1 MSCLSRDI
9 CAVLFSSLAWTTLAS
24 ADDSLNDVT
33 PSRYQGY
40 GFLTQGAFYARNN
53 HYFGRNNRRVTFD
66 FREIGLGGN
75 FSVSPRHRVAGL
87 LLSRDAGKTDNNRIR
102 VDHLLLDS
110 KWGRLGDWEISSQL
124 GRAKTPLGLFNE
136 TRDVAATRPSIL
148 LPQSI
153 YLDNA
158 RKLLINSDGLFL
170 RAHQWTADGDTMAL
184 LSLASPTGVNNPE
197 TEARHLGMD
206 HPGHLVAKP
215 SMTARIEHRHVSGT
229 LLMAQA
235 TKSATTYEPTA
246 TDNLPDGHIH
256 TAAMWLG
263 AEQTFAPWVLRAEF
277 FRANIQRNRFAP
289 VIPDFTNQVAGWY
302 GEAAYHWSKTS
313 SFIRYDSSYVD
324 LKDKDGTA
332 LAALTGRPAHDFFS
346 RDWTIGSR
354 LYIASNASL
363 SAEYHYVD
371 GTSWLPV
378 ADNPD
383 FKSHNRYWHLFAT
396 QFTINF

>member
-110 KWGRLGDWEISSQL
+110 KWGRLEDWEISSQL

-136 TRDVAATRPSIL
+136 TRDVAATRPSVL

-170 RAHQWTADGDTMAL
+170 RAHQWTTDGDTMVL
-184 LSLASPTGVNNPE
+184 LGLASPTGVNNPE

-215 SMTARIEHRHVSGT
+215 SMTASSG
-229 LLMAQA
+229 
-235 TKSATTYEPTA
+235 
-246 TDNLPDGHIH
+246 
-256 TAAMWLG
+256 W
-263 AEQTFAPWVLRAEF
+263 
-277 FRANIQRNRFAP
+277 
-289 VIPDFTNQVAGWY
+289 
-302 GEAAYHWSKTS
+302 
-313 SFIRYDSSYVD
+313 
-324 LKDKDGTA
+324 
-332 LAALTGRPAHDFFS
+332 PA
-346 RDWTIGSR
+346 
-354 LYIASNASL
+354 
-363 SAEYHYVD
+363 
-371 GTSWLPV
+371 
-378 ADNPD
+378 
-383 FKSHNRYWHLFAT
+383 
-396 QFTINF
+396 